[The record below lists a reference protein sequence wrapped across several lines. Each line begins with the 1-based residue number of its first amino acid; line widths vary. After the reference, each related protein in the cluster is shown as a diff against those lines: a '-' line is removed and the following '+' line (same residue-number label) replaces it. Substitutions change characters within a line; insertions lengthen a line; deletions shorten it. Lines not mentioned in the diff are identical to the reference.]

1 MSALTVRGRLS
12 KPDLQAGFDRGSR
25 DPSSAPLWV
34 RRSGDQVG
42 RPALDHFA
50 SPDHLE
56 AGRHRRPVRSA
67 SRPPRKVSWAVCG
80 ACWSSCSSRSWRSWW
95 PLHLRDAWRFFT
107 TSFIATA
114 SGESTTLCRSSAA
127 ADALCVSCS
136 LQDCLGHCGHQRML
150 RASTALTVIPPSN
163 PPPAQLVSRQL
174 SINLT
179 IVPSG
184 SPSLGCG
191 GTIQCLYRR
200 HLTAVQ
206 QDWRFVR

>member
-1 MSALTVRGRLS
+1 MQFRSEPGGPQTPGGWS
-12 KPDLQAGFDRGSR
+12 FHRGSR

-42 RPALDHFA
+42 RPVLDHFA

-80 ACWSSCSSRSWRSWW
+80 VCWSSCSSRSWRSWW
-95 PLHLRDAWRFFT
+95 PLHLRGARRFFT